1 MDELVHGQSK
11 LDCQTRECVSPA
23 GRQGSRRDPAAD
35 ARRAGARLPMRSDL
49 AVPAAWQC
57 FRYATAPCPCG
68 IKKSR
73 PHRAAGRLWT
83 IVFLFS
89 EVIVHTGAH
98 QAEPVTV
105 RRAGDDEVAVGEIDI
120 EIFDLGA
127 PVRRKTHL

>member
-1 MDELVHGQSK
+1 
-11 LDCQTRECVSPA
+11 
-23 GRQGSRRDPAAD
+23 
-35 ARRAGARLPMRSDL
+35 MRSDL

-73 PHRAAGRLWT
+73 PHQAAGRLWT

-89 EVIVHTGAH
+89 EVIVHAGAH

-105 RRAGDDEVAVGEIDI
+105 RRAGADEVAVGEIDI
-120 EIFDLGA
+120 EIFDPGT
-127 PVRRKTHL
+127 PVRRKTHLGAGADGPARIGVGFRQAEGLAAQFA